1 MLTNGDRAYETP
13 EEITEREMDEM
24 DMIKSGS
31 RGAQVRTLQRLLNA
45 ILKAGLDVDGD
56 FGPATKTALV
66 AYQSAR
72 GLEVDGVCGPASWK
86 RLLKGE

>member
-1 MLTNGDRAYETP
+1 
-13 EEITEREMDEM
+13 M

-72 GLEVDGVCGPASWK
+72 GLEVDGICGPASWK